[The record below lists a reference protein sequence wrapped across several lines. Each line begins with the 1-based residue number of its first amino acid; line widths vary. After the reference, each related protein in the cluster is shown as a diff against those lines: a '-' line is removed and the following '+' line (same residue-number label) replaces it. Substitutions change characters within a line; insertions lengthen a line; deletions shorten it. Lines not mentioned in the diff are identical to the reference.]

1 MDQFRFFPLL
11 VGQVFSEAAWLFGWA
26 ATLTLG
32 QSGAGHSLAV
42 TVRVAVGRFSHG
54 SAIGEHPALLRVTGS
69 HDGQDRHGS
78 AAAGGRTHRD
88 RDHRGPGPS
97 AGKCAD
103 LSFLTRSSSFHVRR
117 FRVQFLVVSDKLE
130 RHHDINYVI
139 NLTGLRPQA
148 SPLVHVGLG

>member
-1 MDQFRFFPLL
+1 M
-11 VGQVFSEAAWLFGWA
+11 
-26 ATLTLG
+26 
-32 QSGAGHSLAV
+32 
-42 TVRVAVGRFSHG
+42 GRFSHG
-54 SAIGEHPALLRVTGS
+54 SVIGEHPGPMLRVTGMLRHS
-69 HDGQDRHGS
+69 HDGLDRHGP